1 MPDSTVSDFQREIVA
16 VAKKESRAVGGFS
29 QVSQIL
35 SIAVFIG
42 SALYTYDWFGNLWYH
57 VLGFATALGAVA
69 LVRYAIEP
77 GIVSCSLD
85 RRFSEYGLQSSFQ
98 YESVFLRRGLG
109 RWGWMM
115 NVKAVAKILFSAIL
129 PPYGFSI
136 LVMLPF
142 EYLETRRTIGI
153 IKKSYEIGDELGLMI
168 NAGKTGDEI
177 RDYFSSKIIGKSRR
191 TASFGKTL

>member
-16 VAKKESRAVGGFS
+16 VAKKESSGLGGFS

-42 SALYTYDWFGNLWYH
+42 SALYTYDLFGNVWFH
-57 VLGFATALGAVA
+57 VLGFAMALGAVA
-69 LVRYAIEP
+69 LVRCAIEP

-85 RRFSEYGLQSSFQ
+85 GRFSEYGLQSSFQ

-109 RWGWMM
+109 GWGWMM
-115 NVKAVAKILFSAIL
+115 NVKAVAKILFSAVL

-136 LVMLPF
+136 LVMVPF
-142 EYLETRRTIGI
+142 EYLEARKTAGI
-153 IKKSYEIGDELGLMI
+153 MKKSYEVGDEVGLMI
-168 NAGKTGDEI
+168 KAGRTESEI
-177 RDYFSSKIIGKSRR
+177 RDSFSSRMIKNQHRI
-191 TASFGKTL
+191 